1 MKRSSCQDR
10 EKNKRTRKATT
21 PTDSS
26 VHRSQLKRSQ
36 KPTQPSRS
44 TPLVTPP
51 TAKVA
56 QRQKGKQR
64 KAKRLDIPR
73 WMAARKTALISVQ
86 RRWSWHRSGAQ
97 RTETPSV

>member
-1 MKRSSCQDR
+1 M
-10 EKNKRTRKATT
+10 
-21 PTDSS
+21 
-26 VHRSQLKRSQ
+26 
-36 KPTQPSRS
+36 QPSRS

-73 WMAARKTALISVQ
+73 WMATRKTALINAQ
-86 RRWSWHRSGAQ
+86 RRCSWHRSGAQ
-97 RTETPSV
+97 RTETPSVRHGVGSAINLTKSLAVTVAFLQTEMEYMRKFSLKNA